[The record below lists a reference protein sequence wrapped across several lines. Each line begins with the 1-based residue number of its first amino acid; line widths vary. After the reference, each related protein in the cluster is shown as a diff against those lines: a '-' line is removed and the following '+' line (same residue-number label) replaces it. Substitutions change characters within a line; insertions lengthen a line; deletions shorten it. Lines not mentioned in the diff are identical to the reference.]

1 MALSVGPL
9 SGPNWVVIGDAAAA
23 INPWNGE
30 GISLAYETGRMAA
43 EVAEQALRAGDLSV
57 LGRYGDRVHAAYG
70 DYYRF
75 ARLFVKAIGRP
86 TVMRAL
92 AHVGLRS
99 RPLMEWVLRVMAN
112 LLEPEDDGTGDEV
125 YRALEAMVRV
135 TPGF

>member
-1 MALSVGPL
+1 MALSLGPL
-9 SGPNWVVIGDAAAA
+9 VGPNWVVVGDAAAA

-43 EVAEQALRAGDLSV
+43 AAVDAALGAGDLS
-57 LGRYGDRVHAAYG
+57 LLARYQQKLSDTYG

-75 ARLFVKAIGRP
+75 ARLFGKAIGRP
-86 TVMRAL
+86 TVMRSL

-99 RPLMEWVLRVMAN
+99 RSLMEWVLMVMAN
-112 LLEPEDDGTGDEV
+112 LLEPSERDVGQDA
-125 YRALEAMVRV
+125 YRMLERLVRV